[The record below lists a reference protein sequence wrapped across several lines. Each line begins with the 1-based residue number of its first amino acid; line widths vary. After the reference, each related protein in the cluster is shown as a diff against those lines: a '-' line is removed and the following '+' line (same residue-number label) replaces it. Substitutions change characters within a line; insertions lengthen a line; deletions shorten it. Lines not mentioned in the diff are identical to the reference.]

1 MSELDKQPITREMEY
16 YDLFNSSPY
25 GDGNLYAYH
34 SGTSVWAT
42 SKNAQIRFG
51 YEAEKEDS
59 KGKKVAEAYQGY
71 QDELLPFDFRAERD
85 GSLGYNG
92 FELIS
97 PIYNLNDDKYLD
109 HLRDPVLSFL
119 MHSDTTFRCG
129 GHITIS
135 VKNWT
140 PENYAEKAAQILPL
154 LYALYPKR
162 AKTSGYSRFYNK
174 DDYRQRYNAINISEE
189 KMEIRLFAGIKT
201 VKQLTWRVK
210 LLRMLFKIDVEKGYQ
225 AVYDS
230 LLDMSCPLANHIHQ
244 LYKKKYGEKIMLTH
258 AYHKA
263 YEKETITWK
272 DYTKIRT
279 KIPTAVVARMQI
291 HPEPVNNNLKQLR
304 IDVCDYCEDGVSE
317 A

>member
-1 MSELDKQPITREMEY
+1 MSDFTREEV
-16 YDLFNSSPY
+16 YDDLLDSSPY
-25 GDGNLYAYH
+25 GEGEGSLYGYH
-34 SGTSVWAT
+34 SGTPVWAT

-51 YEAEKEDS
+51 YEAEKEDY

-71 QDELLPFDFRAERD
+71 QSELLPYDFRAERD

-97 PIYNLNDDKYLD
+97 PVYNLNDDKYLD

-135 VKNWT
+135 VKDWT
-140 PENYAEKAAQILPL
+140 PEDYGEKAAQILPL

-162 AKTSGYSRFYNK
+162 AKTSGYSQFYNK
-174 DDYRQRYNAINISEE
+174 DDFRQRYNAINISAD

-210 LLRMLFKIDVEKGYQ
+210 LLRILFKIDVDKGYQ
-225 AVYDS
+225 AVYQS
-230 LLDMSCPLANHIHQ
+230 LLDMSCPLAKHIH
-244 LYKKKYGEKIMLTH
+244 LIYKKKYGEKIMLTH

-263 YEKETITWK
+263 YQKEELTWK
-272 DYTKIRT
+272 AYSRIRT
-279 KIPTAVVARMQI
+279 KIPISVTRRMEVQ
-291 HPEPVNNNLKQLR
+291 PEPVYNNPQQLTL
-304 IDVCDYCEDGVSE
+304 DVCDNCEESNTE